1 MRTSEERVEE
11 LHRRMNTVREKEL
24 RRRAYTMYTAAGAIG
39 LSVVILLALMVSRL
53 PVAVQTIDPGGT
65 AASIFAD
72 NAALGYVVIAI
83 VAFALGIFLTILCF
97 RLKKRMDKEKHDD
110 RKS

>member
-53 PVAVQTIDPGGT
+53 PVSVQTVDPSGT

-97 RLKKRMDKEKHDD
+97 RLKKRMDKEKHDA